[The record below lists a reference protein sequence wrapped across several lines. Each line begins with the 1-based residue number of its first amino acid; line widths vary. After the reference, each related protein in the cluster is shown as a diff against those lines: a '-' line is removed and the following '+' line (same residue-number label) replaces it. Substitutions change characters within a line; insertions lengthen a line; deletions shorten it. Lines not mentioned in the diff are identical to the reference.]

1 MQQIPVPHK
10 LQANRRLRWIKPPRT
25 GPNSLQRWSP
35 IGRVVLAFAAL
46 PFLLAVS
53 SAAEPLSDAQMDNLT
68 VGRRAIVAPLTRGN
82 KEVWWVAP
90 DGAAP
95 PFYWYGGHGWQS
107 FLVTSLGSAAVG
119 GQSPAL
125 IRPSKPPGIALHR

>member
-1 MQQIPVPHK
+1 MNLICQTRFAVIGGGAVVGRELPK
-10 LQANRRLRWIKPPRT
+10 RR
-25 GPNSLQRWSP
+25 S
-35 IGRVVLAFAAL
+35 VLERLIVGAAAL
-46 PFLLAVS
+46 PFFLGIA

-68 VGRRAIVAPLTRGN
+68 AGRRAIVAPFTRGN

>member
-1 MQQIPVPHK
+1 MNLICQTRSAVIGGGGVVGRDLPK
-10 LQANRRLRWIKPPRT
+10 RRSMLERLIV
-25 GPNSLQRWSP
+25 G
-35 IGRVVLAFAAL
+35 AAAL
-46 PFLLAVS
+46 PFLLGIA

-68 VGRRAIVAPLTRGN
+68 AGRRAIVAPLTRGN